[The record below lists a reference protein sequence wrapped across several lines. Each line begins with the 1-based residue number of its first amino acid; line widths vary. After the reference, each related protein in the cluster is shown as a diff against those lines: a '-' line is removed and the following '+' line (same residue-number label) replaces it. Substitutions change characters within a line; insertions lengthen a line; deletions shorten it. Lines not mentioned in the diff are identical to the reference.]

1 MNAAKDCTL
10 QEKLLRC
17 AMALI
22 LAAGALLASVAA
34 SPAYAAP
41 STVDVS
47 IGGKIPYGGFATT
60 WMSADGNIAY
70 CAEPSSPT
78 PAPGS
83 YSTSPVPSGDVTA
96 AIWFSFGS
104 PGFDASMFP
113 SSWYDGGGW
122 DDAKYAAASHV
133 LIAYAYSGSESA
145 ATHGTSAEFA
155 SWAKSELIGGT
166 FAKMK
171 AFNEFLAGGAVYIA
185 THPDDV
191 CPTDG
196 VPMPDVGS
204 FIALFARASGR
215 TPQVVCGK
223 PYPVM
228 GECVARAFG
237 CPPSRT
243 CMVGDRLHTD
253 IRFGNANGMR
263 TLLVLSGET
272 TRENM
277 KNFPDTPDVIL
288 ESVAEL

>member
-1 MNAAKDCTL
+1 MNAAKDCIL

-96 AIWFSFGS
+96 AIWYSFGS

-113 SSWYDGGGW
+113 GSWYDGGGW

-171 AFNEFLAGGAVYIA
+171 AGAGKVSAGFEAFCVRTGGGSQTLVSFSWSAGGVKVAKEDSEAGAEPQGDASLDGASFSVVNETGRYVLVGGKYYADGEVCA
-185 THPDDV
+185 TIKTAP
-191 CPTDG
+191 
-196 VPMPDVGS
+196 
-204 FIALFARASGR
+204 
-215 TPQVVCGK
+215 
-223 PYPVM
+223 
-228 GECVARAFG
+228 
-237 CPPSRT
+237 
-243 CMVGDRLHTD
+243 
-253 IRFGNANGMR
+253 
-263 TLLVLSGET
+263 
-272 TRENM
+272 
-277 KNFPDTPDVIL
+277 
-288 ESVAEL
+288 